1 MDDKVIQFP
10 GTSLVEVEPEVSNV
24 NDVNID
30 NVIDGLLAIKD
41 KIDNLIVIGSS
52 EDGHFYFATSSG
64 ESRQIIY
71 DLESAKHIAM
81 QYGINL
87 RDDIIPEGMEPRYE

>member
-10 GTSLVEVEPEVSNV
+10 GTTPVEIEDTPMTE
-24 NDVNID
+24 DVAIE
-30 NVIDGLLAIKD
+30 NVIKGLEGIKD

-52 EDGHFYFATSSG
+52 DDGHFYFASSSG
-64 ESRQIIY
+64 DSRQIVY
-71 DLESAKHIAM
+71 DLESAKHVAM

-87 RDDIIPEGMEPRYE
+87 REDIYPEDMEPRYE